1 MKYIY
6 NEISLQW
13 NILYIEEKYIKWVK
27 EKHPKYD
34 HYKMVY
40 KLQIVIV
47 SIFQSNIHNELFYNW
62 VGIHC
67 YTCKSTKTQRE
78 KDSEKKIINEFYS
91 IQGQS
96 LVMVINGEFH

>member
-78 KDSEKKIINEFYS
+78 KDSEKK
-91 IQGQS
+91 
-96 LVMVINGEFH
+96 